1 MISKRLR
8 FIEPQPQ
15 STTKRKEEKEMTKIY
30 NDTEF
35 TTAFFKGLEWGEGK
49 TYFIKE
55 GNTVTIYTARLHGKV
70 FTKEVWADGVVIY
83 NA

>member
-1 MISKRLR
+1 
-8 FIEPQPQ
+8 
-15 STTKRKEEKEMTKIY
+15 MTKIY

-55 GNTVTIYTARLHGKV
+55 GNTVTIYTARLHGRV